1 VVLRTGELANV
12 LGGGLYAV
20 VNLVV
25 TSTFHIY
32 IQASCHVIRPASY
45 LLVLRSEQVDD
56 MHEEDKQ
63 TNQREGVHCGQARL
77 VCWEVRRAVLEGDV
91 EMHLRRATAVAVAVA
106 VAATAR
112 ARRSNAPTQP
122 SAVLILPTTELAVVD
137 SISYEKRS
145 FPRRIANDA
154 YGAQPGTE
162 L

>member
-1 VVLRTGELANV
+1 
-12 LGGGLYAV
+12 
-20 VNLVV
+20 
-25 TSTFHIY
+25 
-32 IQASCHVIRPASY
+32 
-45 LLVLRSEQVDD
+45 

-63 TNQREGVHCGQARL
+63 TNQREGVHCWQARL

-154 YGAQPGTE
+154 NGAQPGTE